1 MPQPRL
7 RWIASILTVVL
18 AVVVVGLTVGKRMWV
33 HDNIHKGLQRHAA
46 AITAALNEKGA
57 RVTEAHVVDGVP
69 GVVQA
74 VALEVD
80 GKQIRLLEFDLSK
93 EAQAAEVKH
102 VHEHHSTKILGAE
115 RPAEDEGGI
124 VIIDFEDHP
133 RKEQLLDAFHKGG
146 SSK

>member
-7 RWIASILTVVL
+7 RWMAAILTIL
-18 AVVVVGLTVGKRMWV
+18 SAVIVIGLVFGKRLWV
-33 HDNIHKGLQRHAA
+33 HDNIHQSLQRRAA

-57 RVTEAHVVDGVP
+57 RVTDTHLVDGLP
-69 GVVQA
+69 GVEQV

-80 GKQIRLLEFDLSK
+80 GKQIRLLEFDVSK
-93 EAQAAEVKH
+93 EAQAAELKH
-102 VHEHHSTKILGAE
+102 IHEKHSTKVLGAE

-146 SSK
+146 SGK